1 VAVGLARGESLEDL
15 LRLGVAC
22 GAANALR
29 AETGGVRRED
39 VEALRPRV
47 ACVPIA

>member
-1 VAVGLARGESLEDL
+1 V

-22 GAANALR
+22 GAANTLR
-29 AETGGVRRED
+29 PETGWVRRED

-47 ACVPIA
+47 ASIGLES